1 MTYGLG
7 VDLGTTFTAAAVR
20 RGDRVERFRLGDRSD
35 VAPSVVMIR
44 QDGAVL
50 IGSAAERRA
59 AAEPERVA
67 REFKRKLG
75 DPVPTIVGGSPMPVP
90 ALLAHLLRAVVGK
103 VGAAEGA
110 PPELVTLTHPA
121 SWNTYQKEI
130 FGQVP
135 QLAEV
140 GPVRMVTEPEAAAAT
155 YAANERL
162 AVGNTV
168 AVYDL
173 GGGTFDATVLRRT
186 ASGFDILGTPQGIQG
201 LGGIDF
207 DQAVFAHVRESLG
220 GDALVGADRAAL
232 YRLRQ
237 ECVQAKEALSIDTD
251 VTVPVLLPSSHTHIR
266 ITRGEFEDMVR
277 PVLADTMTALRGAL
291 RSAEVESEDLTAV
304 LLVGGS
310 SKIPL
315 VARMVSAEFKAP
327 IAVDTDPEFA
337 VALGAAALSAPA
349 PAPSAP
355 ATGAR
360 PESRTTV
367 IGSAEIAA
375 ALEVAKAR
383 AAAQAAASTQ
393 APARPA
399 PGPSAPAHPGSGRP
413 ASGRPVPPA
422 QGERSGRG
430 HDPARS
436 DPSYRPA
443 LQPAGW
449 AGAPH
454 GPNGHPD
461 HEPNT
466 RMFPPVP
473 PGGGGPEERRFG
485 AGDLPPELKRTE
497 PRRWVKPA
505 LIALVVVLVA
515 GGGGYAGYRFLSGS
529 GGTGGGTAATTSA
542 EPTTEPTPTPVALGT
557 AIASVPVGK
566 SPGRVALT
574 HDGAHAY
581 TTNNGSN
588 DVSVVDTATNKV
600 TATVKVGED
609 PVLVAVAPDDS
620 HVYVT
625 SIAAGQLAVIDVASN
640 TVAATVPVGK
650 SPVGIAVA
658 PDGASVYVAN
668 RDSNSVSVVDTATNK
683 VTTTIRV
690 PGGPFAVAV
699 SADGAQAYV
708 TGAGT
713 GTLSVVDLATR
724 EVTGTV
730 EVGANPG
737 CVKIGA
743 DGTRAYVTSYDTAT
757 LQVVDVHDA
766 TNPTVVDSVAV
777 GQRPAYVALSPD
789 GAKAFVVNQGDGTI
803 SVVDTATDAVT
814 KTFPVQAPAPN
825 GMATNPD
832 GSRGYVVSS
841 DGNSL
846 AVFSLEGE

>member
-50 IGSAAERRA
+50 TGSAAERRA
-59 AAEPERVA
+59 SVEPERVA

-75 DPVPTIVGGSPMPVP
+75 DPVPMIVGGSPMPVP
-90 ALLAHLLRAVVGK
+90 ALLAHLLRAVVGR

-110 PPELVTLTHPA
+110 PPEQVTLTHPA

-130 FGQVP
+130 FSQVP

-162 AVGNTV
+162 AAGATV

-186 ASGFDILGTPQGIQG
+186 ASGFEILGTPQGIQG

-220 GDALVGADRAAL
+220 EDALLGADRATL

-237 ECVQAKEALSIDTD
+237 ECVHAKEALSVDTD
-251 VTVPVLLPSSHTHIR
+251 VTVPVLLPSAHTHIR
-266 ITRGEFEDMVR
+266 VTRGEFEDMVR
-277 PVLADTMTALRGAL
+277 PVLADTMTALRSAL
-291 RSAEVESEDLTAV
+291 RSASVEAEDLTAV

-337 VALGAAALSAPA
+337 VALGAAALSAPVSAGPGPRAQVPTA
-349 PAPSAP
+349 PTSG
-355 ATGAR
+355 ATPVGA
-360 PESRTTV
+360 
-367 IGSAEIAA
+367 AA
-375 ALEVAKAR
+375 ALGTGTGATAR
-383 AAAQAAASTQ
+383 IVTPAVPAPTAAPTAR
-393 APARPA
+393 PGHDRPA
-399 PGPSAPAHPGSGRP
+399 PAGPMRPGPGGRP
-413 ASGRPVPPA
+413 
-422 QGERSGRG
+422 
-430 HDPARS
+430 DPARS

-443 LQPAGW
+443 LQPAGR
-449 AGAPH
+449 ANTPYPPASGQ
-454 GPNGHPD
+454 NGHGRAPD

-466 RMFPPVP
+466 RMFAPTPPT
-473 PGGGGPEERRFG
+473 GGAPDRRFG
-485 AGDLPPELKRTE
+485 AGDRPPELKRTE
-497 PRRWVKPA
+497 QRRWVKPVV
-505 LIALVVVLVA
+505 IAVVVAAVV
-515 GGGGYAGYRFLSGS
+515 GGGAYAGVRFL
-529 GGTGGGTAATTSA
+529 GGGGGGTAAAPTTSETA
-542 EPTTEPTPTPVALGT
+542 SPPTEAPLAFGAPV
-557 AIASVPVGK
+557 ASVPIGK
-566 SPGRVALT
+566 NPGRVAVT
-574 HDGAHAY
+574 HDGGHAY

-588 DVSVVDTATNKV
+588 DVSVVDLGSNSV
-600 TATVKVGED
+600 TATIPVGAG
-609 PVLVAVAPDDS
+609 PVLVAVAPDDR
-620 HVYVT
+620 HAYVT
-625 SIAAGQLAVIDVASN
+625 SITTGQLAVIDIASN

-650 SPVGIAVA
+650 SPVGIAVSA
-658 PDGASVYVAN
+658 DGRTVYVAN
-668 RDSNSVSVVDTATNK
+668 RDSNSLSVVDAATNT
-683 VTTTIRV
+683 VTGTIRV

-699 SADGAQAYV
+699 SGDGAHAYV
-708 TGAGT
+708 TGAGN
-713 GTLSVVDLATR
+713 GSLAVVDLQRKA
-724 EVTGTV
+724 VVGTV
-730 EVGANPG
+730 EVGPNPG

-743 DGTRAYVTSYDTAT
+743 DGTRAYVTSYDSAS
-757 LQVVDVHDA
+757 LKVVDVHDA
-766 TNPTVVDSVAV
+766 ANPTVAQSVTV
-777 GQRPAYVALSPD
+777 GARPSYVALSPD
-789 GAKAFVVNQGDGTI
+789 GARAYVVNQGDGTV
-803 SVVDTATDAVT
+803 SVVDTGTNAVSR
-814 KTFPVQAPAPN
+814 TFSVDAPAPN
-825 GMATNPD
+825 GMAVDPD
-832 GSRGYVVSS
+832 GARGYVVSS